1 MTSHLPRA
9 LQEGDQVSPERAKEL
24 LDQIGKT
31 LEGHMIPMQVRVGRA
46 LETNFVEWRGEGIY
60 VYTPDGQKRFD
71 CVGGGGVFGLGF
83 AHPEVVEAV
92 CAQARRGGL
101 ATRAGLVPN
110 QAELA
115 ETLLAMVPDN
125 LEYAFFAN
133 SGTEAL
139 ECAIKLAR
147 IATGRSKLIGT
158 YLGYHGMSIGTI
170 SLSGIG
176 VWRDGIGPYLEG
188 TELVHHGDLAG
199 LAEVL
204 DEDTAAVVLEPVQW
218 ASGCKVADHDYF
230 AKVAQMCKEKG
241 ALLIFDEVQTG
252 LGRTGY
258 KFALEHWNVEPDI
271 LCVGKV
277 LSGGMVPISA
287 VLYTAQVQAAE
298 ANRTLFNNSSFGG
311 NPIASAAAVTTLNLL
326 NSTYFERARL
336 LGEQMAEGFDRLL
349 EEFPDL
355 LAGYHGLGLM
365 RCLDFLAPMAGYIF
379 SSRMAT
385 KHGVQV
391 ASMGHMPNLVRVSP
405 PFICTDD
412 DMAYLIEAARACL
425 LELREL
431 GAQGVQQE
439 LEGLIAAINR
449 VNAEAASASE
459 PGSATAAAAGSV
471 DSAEF
476 TEVVEATAS

>member
-1 MTSHLPRA
+1 MKSHLPRA
-9 LQEGDQVSPERAKEL
+9 LQEGDVVSAQRAEEL
-24 LDQIGKT
+24 LAQVGRT

-46 LETNFVEWRGEGIY
+46 LDTNFVEWRGEGIH
-60 VYTPDGQKRFD
+60 VYTPDGEKRFD

-115 ETLLAMVPDN
+115 EKLLAIAPDN

-133 SGTEAL
+133 SGTESL

-147 IATGRSKLIGT
+147 ITTGRSKLIGT

-204 DEDTAAVVLEPVQW
+204 DEDTAAVVLEPIQW
-218 ASGCKVADHDYF
+218 ASGCKVVAREYF
-230 AKVAQMCKEKG
+230 TEVARMCKEKG
-241 ALLIFDEVQTG
+241 ALLILDEVQTG
-252 LGRTGY
+252 LGRAGY
-258 KFALEHWNVEPDI
+258 KFALEHWNVQPDI

-277 LSGGMVPISA
+277 LSGGMIPISA
-287 VLYTAQVQAAE
+287 VLYTAKVQAAE
-298 ANRTLFNNSSFGG
+298 ANRSLFNNSSFGG
-311 NPIASAAAVTTLNLL
+311 NPIACAAAVTTLNLL
-326 NSTYFERARL
+326 EDRYFDRARI
-336 LGEQMAEGFDRLL
+336 LGDQLADGFDRLL
-349 EEFPDL
+349 VEFPDM

-379 SSRMAT
+379 SSRLAT
-385 KHGVQV
+385 RHGIQV

-405 PFICTDD
+405 PFICTDE
-412 DMAYLIEAARACL
+412 DMVYLIDSMHACL
-425 LELREL
+425 QELREM
-431 GAQGVQQE
+431 GPQGIQSE
-439 LEGLIAAINR
+439 LEGLIAA
-449 VNAEAASASE
+449 VNQANAPPAEAVQPEEVAAS
-459 PGSATAAAAGSV
+459 
-471 DSAEF
+471 
-476 TEVVEATAS
+476 